1 MQAQKYKEPTF
12 ENVEVGETFG
22 PVTLKTD
29 DFFLK
34 SYAYATDDYSAVEI
48 VDGQVRATG
57 FVPGAAIV
65 SELMLV
71 FLTVYDPDGVV
82 GLHQKEE
89 AEYFA
94 PVPVGTTLTLTG
106 RYIDKYERRGKGY
119 CVLEAEARDESGR
132 LVVRQRS
139 TEIMRIPEGISVGT
153 GSGEPDR
160 RITPVP
166 LDDARQ
172 SRITAETPV
181 GTSLVPL
188 VKHVRQAQMS
198 VFSGAEIHK
207 QGIHTVRSIAQKA
220 GLKDCLAQG
229 MMESCW
235 ASEYLTR
242 LFGEAFLANGRH
254 FTTYLSPVYAHDAIT
269 IEGRVSERTA
279 EENGQRVEVEYWL
292 KNQDGVVTAVG
303 FGSARI

>member
-139 TEIMRIPEGISVGT
+139 TEIMRIPKASV
-153 GSGEPDR
+153 
-160 RITPVP
+160 
-166 LDDARQ
+166 
-172 SRITAETPV
+172 
-181 GTSLVPL
+181 LVPAAASPI
-188 VKHVRQAQMS
+188 VVSPRFRSMVPVRAGS
-198 VFSGAEIHK
+198 RPKLRSARRWYRWSSTCVRPRCRFSR
-207 QGIHTVRSIAQKA
+207 VRKST
-220 GLKDCLAQG
+220 
-229 MMESCW
+229 S
-235 ASEYLTR
+235 
-242 LFGEAFLANGRH
+242 
-254 FTTYLSPVYAHDAIT
+254 
-269 IEGRVSERTA
+269 RVSTP
-279 EENGQRVEVEYWL
+279 
-292 KNQDGVVTAVG
+292 
-303 FGSARI
+303 SAALPRRPV